1 MTVRSRIRATGG
13 RRGRRAR
20 PALAPPAAQAGTAFR
35 AGYGGQGGYGGEGGY
50 GSPGGYGDSGSTGG
64 PGGHGGQENGRGRRS
79 WRRYALLGGASAAAA
94 ALVAT
99 GLGVANATGATV
111 LTTSQIAAKV
121 DPGLV
126 DVVTTLKYQQ
136 AAAAGTGMVLTPNGE
151 VLTNN
156 HVIDGAT
163 SIKARDVGNGRTY
176 TAKVVGYDKTHD
188 VAVLQLEDASGL
200 QTVSLSSA
208 APHAGQKVVA
218 LGNAGGKGGTPSVAA
233 GRITGL
239 NQSITASDESAGAA
253 EQLTGMIG
261 HNADIQPGDSGG
273 PLLNTY
279 GEVVGM
285 NTAGSSS
292 SPTGGLQPQS
302 GQGQAPTQGFAI
314 PVTEAS
320 SIASQMEAGT
330 PSPTSHL
337 GATAFLGIETS
348 PSGTG
353 ASGGSNGGFG
363 GSNGGFGG
371 SNGGFGGSN
380 GGFGGFGGNDG
391 GFGGFIG
398 GPGGIYGGFGGNDG
412 GFGNGSGGFGG
423 FGGFGG
429 AGNGSTGNGNG
440 SNGNGS
446 TGSNSARGVAIAG
459 VVPGSA
465 AAQAGLTA
473 GDQITSV
480 AGHTITS
487 SSDIQSVLKNHHP
500 GDKISIGWTDQSS
513 QSHSATVT
521 LTNGPAD

>member
-1 MTVRSRIRATGG
+1 MGTVYEPVFNSPEDQGDG
-13 RRGRRAR
+13 R
-20 PALAPPAAQAGTAFR
+20 PAGPESPAGPGAPSVPGSYGAPG
-35 AGYGGQGGYGGEGGY
+35 GYGIPGGYGDQGGYGGAGG
-50 GSPGGYGDSGSTGG
+50 TGG
-64 PGGHGGQENGRGRRS
+64 PGGAEGAGGSGGQGDGRSHRS

-99 GLGVANATGATV
+99 GIGVASATGATV
-111 LTTSQIAAKV
+111 LTTSQIASKV

-126 DVVTTLKYQQ
+126 DVMTTLKYQQ
-136 AAAAGTGMVLTPNGE
+136 AAAAGTGMVLSPNGI

-156 HVIDGAT
+156 HVINGAT

-176 TAKVVGYDKTHD
+176 TARVIGYDKTHD
-188 VAVLQLEDASGL
+188 VAVLQLEGASGL

-218 LGNAGGKGGTPSVAA
+218 LGNAGGKGGTPSVAT

-239 NQSITASDESAGAA
+239 NQSITASDESAGDA

-279 GEVVGM
+279 GEVIGM

-292 SPTGGLQPQS
+292 SSAGGFQQPGQS

-314 PVTEAS
+314 PITEAS
-320 SIASQMEAGT
+320 SIATQMENGT
-330 PSPTSHL
+330 PSATSHL
-337 GATAFLGIETS
+337 GATAFLGVETS

-353 ASGGSNGGFG
+353 AIG

-380 GGFGGFGGNDG
+380 GGFGGFGPG
-391 GFGGFIG
+391 GFGGIIG
-398 GPGGIYGGFGGNDG
+398 GNGSIYGGVGGNDG
-412 GFGNGSGGFGG
+412 GFGSGSGGFGG
-423 FGGFGG
+423 FGG
-429 AGNGSTGNGNG
+429 S
-440 SNGNGS
+440 GS
-446 TGSNSARGVAIAG
+446 TGSGSTGGGSTGGGSVSGSGVAISG

-465 AAQAGLTA
+465 AAEAGLAA

-500 GDKISIGWTDQSS
+500 GDKISIGWTDQSG

-521 LTNGPAD
+521 LTQGPAD